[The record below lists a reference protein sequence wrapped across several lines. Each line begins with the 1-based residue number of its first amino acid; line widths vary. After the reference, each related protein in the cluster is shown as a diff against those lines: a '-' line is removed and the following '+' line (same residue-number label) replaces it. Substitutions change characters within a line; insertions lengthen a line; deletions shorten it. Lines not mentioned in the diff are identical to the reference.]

1 VTCGAALSVTGATTV
16 AGVTSSGTVQA
27 ANFEATGSVT
37 AASVTATGAVA
48 AASATFVN
56 GVQAATVSTTGN
68 AQAANFITAG
78 EVDCATLAVSG
89 DASITG
95 NLVVAG
101 TTTTINSTELMVRD
115 RDICIG
121 SAGDVQQTESAAR
134 DAITLAA
141 SGPHAT
147 DQSYIST
154 QFGCF
159 RDSATGGAD
168 TPIGEL
174 RYNLGASKAADYFT
188 TSARLE
194 CDTRV
199 DAPELRAG
207 STLRINAASGTGY
220 VTLGLSAAGVLGFF
234 YHASEGAAAQEM
246 HSMQAI

>member
-1 VTCGAALSVTGATTV
+1 VTGATTV
-16 AGVTSSGTVQA
+16 AGVTASGDIQA
-27 ANFEATGSVT
+27 ANFVTTGVVN
-37 AASVTATGAVA
+37 AASVTASGAVN
-48 AASATFVN
+48 AASAAFVN

-101 TTTTINSTELMVRD
+101 TSTTINSTELMVRD

-154 QFGCF
+154 QFGCYK
-159 RDSATGGAD
+159 DSNAGGAD

-174 RYNLGASKAADYFT
+174 RYNLGSTKATDYFT
-188 TSARLE
+188 TSSRLE
-194 CDTRV
+194 CPRI
-199 DAPELRAG
+199 DAPEVRAG
-207 STLRINAASGTGY
+207 QTIRLNAASGTGF
-220 VTLGLSAAGVLGFF
+220 VTLGLSAEGVLGFF
-234 YHASEGAAAQEM
+234 YHASEGAVAQEM